1 MSGAL
6 LREYEIMQ
14 NPALGANA
22 LWAFTQGF
30 ISRPTEDLQ
39 PLTMWHLISVL
50 PLIFHDT
57 SRKMII
63 KRRESSGLRS
73 ILDRDPASSVG
84 QNETVFNIDGRL
96 MAMEDRTFRSLNLA
110 IACKLITLEEGY
122 FSSSVPYKLPKLVSN
137 ETKAILKANS

>member
-30 ISRPTEDLQ
+30 ISCPTEDLQ
-39 PLTMWHLISVL
+39 PLTMWHLVSVL
-50 PLIFHDT
+50 PLVFHDT

-63 KRRESSGLRS
+63 KRREASGLRS
-73 ILDRDPASSVG
+73 ILDRDPASAVG
-84 QNETVFNIDGRL
+84 QNETVFNIDNRI
-96 MAMEDRTFRSLNLA
+96 MVMEDRTFRSLNL
-110 IACKLITLEEGY
+110 
-122 FSSSVPYKLPKLVSN
+122 
-137 ETKAILKANS
+137 